1 MAHAASHPD
10 DFERPRTRACAI
22 TPPRLDAALLALAF
36 ALVPANAAAAGVA
49 MQTVCTITV
58 NSADEKEALRRHL
71 PADRFRF
78 VELVEKGRPDWLAS
92 ARKQNLRC
100 DVLVISGHFD
110 GGIDGG
116 NEFFSEQ
123 VEAREFLPVAE
134 MERASCSADDHGI
147 FANLKEVYLFGCN
160 TLNPESFR
168 NGVGEIER
176 SLMRSGQTR
185 ADAARIARAL
195 AARHGDGSRDRMRQ
209 IFPTSPRSTASR
221 RWRRSDRRRDRC
233 SPVTSRPAAPPN
245 SARGARASGCSRT
258 SARRRSRSPAASARA
273 IRSCRIA
280 RISAASPT
288 SAGAPP
294 RSSHSCRTCSRATPP
309 KCDCSSTGSK
319 HWKAS

>member
-1 MAHAASHPD
+1 MVHAASHPD
-10 DFERPRTRACAI
+10 DFERSRDARVRHAAVLAWI
-22 TPPRLDAALLALAF
+22 AALLALAF
-36 ALVPANAAAAGVA
+36 ALVPANAAAAGVG

-185 ADAARIARAL
+185 ADAVTEQAREQQPSGRRA
-195 AARHGDGSRDRMRQ
+195 A
-209 IFPTSPRSTASR
+209 
-221 RWRRSDRRRDRC
+221 RC
-233 SPVTSRPAAPPN
+233 SP
-245 SARGARASGCSRT
+245 GRT
-258 SARRRSRSPAASARA
+258 P
-273 IRSCRIA
+273 
-280 RISAASPT
+280 
-288 SAGAPP
+288 
-294 RSSHSCRTCSRATPP
+294 
-309 KCDCSSTGSK
+309 
-319 HWKAS
+319 